1 MTTHK
6 NPYIKTNQAPS
17 YEVPAYTPDNFF
29 AQMDWNK
36 EIENNKQGYLA
47 VDQMTMKEFYDA
59 GGYAFINDYYGELA
73 DIDAAYDR
81 AKPSY
86 GVKGEQM
93 AQAGLTG
100 SGYSD
105 YLGGKA
111 YAGRVAG
118 QAMARQNAMAQS
130 NAFRSAYN
138 QYLSTVRTK
147 RDENLQTVIDRAIS
161 VNMNPDNF
169 TDVATKLGIP
179 QADAERGKEQLIAYY
194 QGLNGTGTGTSAGST
209 TGSAGSVSGTTADA
223 GAFWGKNEYGV
234 TPNQMKEAK
243 TIQTAIEG
251 GLTGYTKNGNVIVPQ
266 APTLE
271 AQVAALYGG
280 QYTVDSPVVQAGIK
294 LAVDAQTQNIV
305 GLAQRGQ
312 YTDAKAMLD
321 EWAAYGLFGK
331 DGKDSEQYKATLAK
345 VQESTAKEI
354 SKVTTGG
361 TMRDMENFFAYLGDV
376 ELKKLGIDPEEIT
389 EENIASVYDAVRK
402 TLHDNKLLSDTDYQ
416 KALLE
421 DYGKDI
427 ELINNEVDL
436 KAVLTIL
443 YSEKEELG
451 AAYEE
456 LLKRFRATTGIDG
469 IKRITL
475 EKGGGWSSTPGM
487 LLAVT
492 TISAQPKTKE
502 LKGLYKD
509 MMDLQNRKNTA
520 N

>member
-1 MTTHK
+1 MGTTT
-6 NPYIKTNQAPS
+6 TNKYFSTAQTPS
-17 YEVPAYTPDNFF
+17 YEVPSYTPDHYF

-36 EIENNKQGYLA
+36 EIENNKQGYMS
-47 VDQMTMKEFYDA
+47 VDIMTMKDFYDA

-73 DIDAAYDR
+73 DVDAAYDR
-81 AKPSY
+81 ATPGY

-93 AQAGLTG
+93 AKAGLTG

-105 YLGGKA
+105 YLGGQA

-118 QAMARQNAMAQS
+118 QALARQNAMANS
-130 NAFRSAYN
+130 NSFRAAYN
-138 QYLSTVRTK
+138 QYVAQQK
-147 RDENLQTVIDRAIS
+147 EKQKANLQTVVERAQS
-161 VNMNPDNF
+161 VNMDPEIF
-169 TDVATKLGIP
+169 VEVATKLGIP
-179 QADAERGKEQLIAYY
+179 QADAESGKDMLITYY
-194 QGLNGTGTGTSAGST
+194 QGLTGTGTGST
-209 TGSAGSVSGTTADA
+209 ATGETTTSGT
-223 GAFWGKNEYGV
+223 GAVWGKNEYGV
-234 TPNQMKEAK
+234 TANQMEEANTVK
-243 TIQTAIEG
+243 IAIQG
-251 GLTGYTKNGNVIVPQ
+251 GLTGYTDSDGNVIVPQ
-266 APTLE
+266 APTLK

-280 QYTVDSPVVQAGIK
+280 KYTVDSPVVQAAVK
-294 LAVDAQTQNIV
+294 LTADAETENIV
-305 GLAQRGQ
+305 GLVQRGQ
-312 YTDAKAMLD
+312 YTDAKVKLD
-321 EWAAYGLFGK
+321 EWADYGLFGE

-376 ELKKLGIDPEEIT
+376 ELKKLGINPEEIT

-402 TLHDNKLLSDTDYQ
+402 ILHDNELLSDTEYQ

-427 ELINNEVDL
+427 ELINDEVDL
-436 KAVLTIL
+436 KAVLTTL

-475 EKGGGWSSTPGM
+475 TKGESSFTPGV
-487 LLAVT
+487 LNEVNI
-492 TISAQPKTKE
+492 ISAQTKTEE
-502 LKGLYKD
+502 LEGLFKD
-509 MMDLQNRKNTA
+509 MMDRQNRKNTA